1 MSELAPI
8 QRRLVW
14 ASLGLVTVG
23 ILFAFV
29 HQELNKRSPSKP
41 LAQAFNL
48 PVMGT
53 VESFALTNHL
63 GAPVGPRD
71 YQGKVWLADIIFTR
85 CPGPCARMTERLRR
99 LQAVLPQD
107 SNLKL
112 VSITTDPVYDTPEVL
127 AKYATA
133 HGAEARW
140 DFLTGDKREILKL
153 AVDSL
158 KLTSLDKEERDR
170 ETPNDLF
177 IHSTSLV
184 LVDKQGRLRGSYQL
198 LGFDAEDGVK
208 EVAWESMSSAVV
220 DAVNQ
225 LLKE

>member
-1 MSELAPI
+1 MSEFTPI

-14 ASLGLVTVG
+14 TSLGVVIIG

-29 HQELNKRSPSKP
+29 RQELDKSHPATP
-41 LAQAFNL
+41 LAQTPVL
-48 PVMGT
+48 PVMAS
-53 VESFALTNHL
+53 VQPFALTNHL
-63 GAPVGPRD
+63 GAPVGLGD
-71 YQGKVWLADIIFTR
+71 YSGKVWLADIIFTR
-85 CPGPCARMTERLRR
+85 CPGPCARMTERLRK

-127 AKYATA
+127 AKYAKA

-170 ETPNDLF
+170 EAPNDLF

-208 EVAWESMSSAVV
+208 EVAWEAMSSAVV